1 MASKDGLNMTFGGY
15 IAELRVS
22 KGFKSIR
29 ELSRASGVS
38 NATLARMENG
48 SVQPLPETLKLISP
62 FLGISYEKLM
72 CKAGYLEESTT
83 LKRSDNTMTLLER
96 YMYSELNNM
105 VLKIACLLEDDVHY
119 TKEDI
124 VADLIKISDFLS
136 DMANQEIGGKGDA
149 TNQDAG

>member
-1 MASKDGLNMTFGGY
+1 MILQD
-15 IAELRVS
+15 
-22 KGFKSIR
+22 
-29 ELSRASGVS
+29 
-38 NATLARMENG
+38 
-48 SVQPLPETLKLISP
+48 
-62 FLGISYEKLM
+62 
-72 CKAGYLEESTT
+72 
-83 LKRSDNTMTLLER
+83 R

-149 TNQDAG
+149 TIQDAG